1 MYELGDHC
9 GQEGDVP
16 MRENNVKLK
25 RVLGFSATY
34 GAAMGLV
41 VSGTAMFSVTQ
52 VAGQSGFYVW
62 LTALIG
68 LIPILCAAMA
78 FSELSAML
86 PGGGMISDYTN
97 PALGRFWGTLAV
109 LGTYVLLAA
118 ADGSTQ
124 MAMSGFSLQDV
135 TGIPAI
141 VTSLVFLVAC
151 LLFNLF
157 DVGLYGKV
165 AAVLPL
171 AMMAA
176 YFLLAVLG
184 ICGVGEYMGVA
195 HEFGNDALPAAGWKG
210 VFSAV
215 GPSIW
220 WYIGFE
226 NCCPM
231 AEETKAP
238 HKTIHRALFSAL
250 LSIFLIDILF
260 SVASLKYTDIHVLL
274 TSGIS
279 HIDGARAMMGK
290 TGAVIM
296 SAITILASFTTA
308 NSQLAALPRM
318 FYGLARQEQL
328 PKAFGYIHPKFRI
341 PLVGTLTC
349 FALMLLSTIYIC
361 HEGGDADIMTMF
373 INIVCVAW
381 LGCYILAM
389 IDVLVLRKKYPDFP
403 RLFKV
408 PCAPAVFAIGIT
420 FSLYAVFTMRNEI
433 PYTLV
438 WLAIVA
444 AFIVIWNRSRGRK
457 ANECSKLEDAVIM
470 IRERT
475 EYLPVWDEA
484 VAEWL
489 EKRNGSARVTN
500 GISTGKRE

>member
-1 MYELGDHC
+1 M
-9 GQEGDVP
+9 QEQT
-16 MRENNVKLK
+16 KLK

-52 VAGQSGFYVW
+52 VAGQASHAVW
-62 LTALIG
+62 ITGLIG
-68 LIPILCAAMA
+68 LIPIVCAALA

-124 MAMSGFSLQDV
+124 MAMSGYSLEEV

-141 VTSLVFLVAC
+141 VTSLAFLVIC
-151 LLFNLF
+151 LLVNLF
-157 DVGLYGKV
+157 DVGIYGKV
-165 AAVLPL
+165 AGILPIGMMIAYAVL
-171 AMMAA
+171 AVAGAA
-176 YFLLAVLG
+176 
-184 ICGVGEYMGVA
+184 GVGESMGIATPVNNG
-195 HEFGNDALPAAGWKG
+195 FLPAGGWG
-210 VFSAV
+210 AVFGAV
-215 GPSIW
+215 GSSIW

-231 AEETKAP
+231 AEETKEP
-238 HKTIHRALFSAL
+238 YKVIPRALFAAL
-250 LSIFLIDILF
+250 ITIYLIDIVF
-260 SVASLKYTDIHVLL
+260 SYASLKYTDINILL

-279 HIDGARAMMGK
+279 HIEGSKAMMGQI
-290 TGAVIM
+290 GAIVM
-296 SAITILASFTTA
+296 GTITILASFTTA

-328 PKAFGYIHPKFRI
+328 PAAFGKIHPKYRVPI
-341 PLVGTLTC
+341 YGTVTC
-349 FALMLLSTIYIC
+349 FLLMFVCTIYIC
-361 HEGGDADIMTMF
+361 MQGGTAEIMNMF

-389 IDVLVLRKKYPDFP
+389 VDVLILRKKYPDFP

-408 PCAPAVFAIGIT
+408 PAPKITFTIGIIG
-420 FSLYAVFTMRNEI
+420 SLYAIYTI
-433 PYTLV
+433 SDYILYTLA
-438 WLAIVA
+438 WLAVVVVFIIV
-444 AFIVIWNRSRGRK
+444 WNKMHKRPI
-457 ANECSKLEDAVIM
+457 NEVSKLEDAVIM

-484 VAEWL
+484 VVEWL
-489 EKRNGSARVTN
+489 KSRNAM
-500 GISTGKRE
+500 